1 MTTLADLARELKQ
14 TQPAKCQ
21 KCECLEFRWNG
32 KGWEAG
38 CSESKCYLTD
48 VDEPIT
54 ESKKA

>member
-48 VDEPIT
+48 VDG
-54 ESKKA
+54 ESKQ